1 MADDLQRDPDCL
13 FCRIVAGEV
22 PSDRV
27 FEDGQVIVFRDIAP
41 RAPTHVLA
49 ISRRHL
55 SSIHALTDTAEDRA
69 LLAALF
75 AALRRVADQAG
86 LENGYRVV
94 TNVGPAAGQSVPH
107 LHLHLLG
114 GRSMAWPPG

>member
-1 MADDLQRDPDCL
+1 MADDLARDPDCL
-13 FCRIVAGEV
+13 FCRIVAGEI

-27 FEDGQVIVFRDIAP
+27 LEDDLVIVFRDVNP

-49 ISRRHL
+49 IPRRHVP
-55 SSIHALTDTAEDRA
+55 SIHTLTDSREDRA

-75 AALRRVADQAG
+75 AALRRVADEAG
-86 LENGYRVV
+86 LGSGYRVV

-114 GRSMAWPPG
+114 GRSMSWPPG